1 MTLRVLLLVSAVAML
16 SACTSLQPP
25 PSTPAPVET
34 REVTPLPP
42 PALPPPSSRPLPET
56 TERQPPVVPI
66 EPEVAPAP
74 PRATPSSTLLASV
87 DTAMASGQLEQAAAL
102 CERALRISPRDG
114 HLWYRLATIR
124 YQQERFTDSA
134 GLARRAMSFAGPD
147 AKLAADSQRLL
158 QQAENRK

>member
-1 MTLRVLLLVSAVAML
+1 MLRILLLVSVAVL

-25 PSTPAPVET
+25 QSTPAPVEN
-34 REVTPLPP
+34 RDVP
-42 PALPPPSSRPLPET
+42 PAAPPVLPPPSSRPLPPEPS
-56 TERQPPVVPI
+56 PPVATEQ
-66 EPEVAPAP
+66 EPAPQP

-87 DTAMASGQLEQAAAL
+87 DTAVAAGQLEQAAAL

-124 YQQERFTDSA
+124 YQQERFTDAA

-147 AKLAADSQRLL
+147 AKLAEDSRRLL
-158 QQAENRK
+158 QQAESRN